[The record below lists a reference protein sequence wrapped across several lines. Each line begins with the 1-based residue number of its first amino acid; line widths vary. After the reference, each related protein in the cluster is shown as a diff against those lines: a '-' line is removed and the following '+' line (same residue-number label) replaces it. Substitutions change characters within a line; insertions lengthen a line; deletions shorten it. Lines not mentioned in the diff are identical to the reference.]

1 MKITGL
7 LKIIRLLR
15 LARVVKT
22 LEQFSEFGLAVL
34 LALMAVFGIV
44 GHWLACV
51 FYAIACI
58 ERPTIPE
65 PRYTWLDHLAEKYNM
80 PYEESD
86 YNSGPDLN
94 SKYITSLFFSLTTL
108 TSVGFGNVAP
118 TTIGEKIFSIIAM
131 MLGGNSKKLFY

>member
-1 MKITGL
+1 M

-34 LALMAVFGIV
+34 LALMAVFAIV

-58 ERPTIPE
+58 ERPLIPD
-65 PRYTWLDHLAEKYNM
+65 PKYTWLDHLAEKYNM
-80 PYEESD
+80 PYYESD
-86 YNSGPDLN
+86 YNSGPDLQ

-118 TTIGEKIFSIIAM
+118 TTIGEKIFTIIAM
-131 MLGGNSKKLFY
+131 MLGGMYEN